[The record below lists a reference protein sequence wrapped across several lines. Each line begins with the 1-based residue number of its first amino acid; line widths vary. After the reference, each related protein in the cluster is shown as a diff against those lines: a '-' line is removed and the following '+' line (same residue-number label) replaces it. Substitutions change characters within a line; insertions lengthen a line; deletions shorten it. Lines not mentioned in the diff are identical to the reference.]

1 MKKPVEI
8 AVFGALAVGL
18 HVLVMADWP
27 EQGAEAGGVGG
38 QAMVSLTGATQQIET
53 MVSEWTRPPD
63 VATPV
68 EVAQPVTDAVQE
80 TAPQTSIQIDQA
92 PNAALKMAAMAPP
105 KVDTPPQPDVQTFA
119 PPPPP
124 EKPEVRS
131 ETTPVPSTPPRAR
144 PERRAET
151 PPKPAPQP
159 KSQPKPAPKAEA
171 KPAKKQQKASS
182 GSTAQKAAGTGG
194 TSQAGNSK
202 SAKTKTLSKGQEA
215 SLIATWG
222 SRIRSKIERR
232 KRYPSGTRS
241 NGTVT
246 LKVTVDR
253 NGRLLGVSVRRSSGD
268 AKLDNAAVS
277 AVKKAGR
284 FPAAPKQLTSAS
296 YPFSIPIRFER

>member
-131 ETTPVPSTPPRAR
+131 ETTPVPSTPPRRVRNDVPRR
-144 PERRAET
+144 PPNQRPSPRASQSPPPRPRRNPRKNNKRPRLDQPRKRLRGPEERLRRGTAKA
-151 PPKPAPQP
+151 PRPKPFQRGR
-159 KSQPKPAPKAEA
+159 KPA
-171 KPAKKQQKASS
+171 
-182 GSTAQKAAGTGG
+182 
-194 TSQAGNSK
+194 
-202 SAKTKTLSKGQEA
+202 
-215 SLIATWG
+215 
-222 SRIRSKIERR
+222 
-232 KRYPSGTRS
+232 
-241 NGTVT
+241 
-246 LKVTVDR
+246 
-253 NGRLLGVSVRRSSGD
+253 
-268 AKLDNAAVS
+268 
-277 AVKKAGR
+277 
-284 FPAAPKQLTSAS
+284 
-296 YPFSIPIRFER
+296 